1 MLIGLRGYPI
11 PIAQSNPSF
20 SDLGSQIPMIKVN
33 PTLALTLILLSMMVA
48 AGVVSGSWGYAL
60 GRDALRGITQPE
72 TRPGQVG
79 DADGESAPQSGLVIV
94 NEQELINEV
103 KRQINDNTPMS
114 AAAPT
119 SSITERPAE
128 PVPPAIAP
136 SPAETVSNESPAPE
150 PEADWSEPVEEEIG
164 VDGVD
169 SDTSVAPEE
178 PLPFL
183 ESEPSAEEVSPLPAD
198 TFEPV
203 GN

>member
-11 PIAQSNPSF
+11 SIAQFNPSF
-20 SDLGSQIPMIKVN
+20 SDLDSQIPMIKVN

-150 PEADWSEPVEEEIG
+150 PEADWSEPVEEIG

-169 SDTSVAPEE
+169 SDTSAAPEE

-183 ESEPSAEEVSPLPAD
+183 ESEPSPGEVSPLPAD